1 MKALIIDDE
10 PLARNELTY
19 LLNEIG
25 GFEEINEAENVKETL
40 EALLINQYDII
51 FLDVNLMDEN
61 GIELGAKI
69 QKMKEPPAIIFA
81 TAHDQYAVQ
90 AFELNATD
98 YILKPFGQKRIEQAV
113 NKVRATKAKDDN
125 NASAI
130 ANDMSANF
138 DQSLPVEIDDKI
150 HMLKQ
155 QNIIGIGTHSGITT
169 IHTTNHKYETTEP
182 LNRYEKRLNPT
193 YFIRIH
199 RSYIINTKHIKE
211 VQQWFNYTYMVIL
224 TNGVKMQVGRSFMK
238 DFKASIGLL

>member
-1 MKALIIDDE
+1 MKALIIDDG

-51 FLDVNLMDEN
+51 FLDVNLMDEWDR
-61 GIELGAKI
+61 IRSYI
-69 QKMKEPPAIIFA
+69 RKMKEPPAIIFA

-138 DQSLPVEIDDKI
+138 DKAYL
-150 HMLKQ
+150 LKL
-155 QNIIGIGTHSGITT
+155 T
-169 IHTTNHKYETTEP
+169 IKFTC
-182 LNRYEKRLNPT
+182 
-193 YFIRIH
+193 
-199 RSYIINTKHIKE
+199 
-211 VQQWFNYTYMVIL
+211 
-224 TNGVKMQVGRSFMK
+224 
-238 DFKASIGLL
+238 

>member
-1 MKALIIDDE
+1 
-10 PLARNELTY
+10 
-19 LLNEIG
+19 
-25 GFEEINEAENVKETL
+25 
-40 EALLINQYDII
+40 
-51 FLDVNLMDEN
+51 
-61 GIELGAKI
+61 
-69 QKMKEPPAIIFA
+69 MKEPPAIIFA

-155 QNIIGIGTHSGITT
+155 QNIIGIGTHNGITT

-182 LNRYEKRLNPT
+182 LNRYEKRSDLLIL
-193 YFIRIH
+193 YVFIVHILLTRNTLKKCNNGLT
-199 RSYIINTKHIKE
+199 III
-211 VQQWFNYTYMVIL
+211 W
-224 TNGVKMQVGRSFMK
+224 
-238 DFKASIGLL
+238 